1 MYIYIYRNIYYIVWK
16 LVFLPFLI
24 DIFPRLHSFFV
35 LLHIVK
41 TTMSTTHEKCLDFLE
56 KARKNEKNM
65 KLLKFLNADSETT
78 LKLICKKCG
87 LKGIEKSAR
96 AFFSSDGTN
105 HSVTMCENRLRSQ
118 TAFNQTLKHEM
129 IHAVDYCKRDMNFI
143 DCDMLACSEIRAA
156 THAECENFPNF
167 LNFNFGPKF
176 SCVVETA
183 KRATTAGHCKEEG
196 EDCVDKMMDKCF
208 VSIFTKTL
216 FTLIISKTR
225 F

>member
-1 MYIYIYRNIYYIVWK
+1 
-16 LVFLPFLI
+16 
-24 DIFPRLHSFFV
+24 
-35 LLHIVK
+35 
-41 TTMSTTHEKCLDFLE
+41 
-56 KARKNEKNM
+56 M

-143 DCDMLACSEIRAA
+143 DYDMLACCGIRGAI
-156 THAECENFPNF
+156 HAGLANFPNF
-167 LNFNFGPKF
+167 
-176 SCVVETA
+176 
-183 KRATTAGHCKEEG
+183 
-196 EDCVDKMMDKCF
+196 
-208 VSIFTKTL
+208 SIFL
-216 FTLIISKTR
+216 FTPLIIAPAIESNDISYISVFLIWDR
-225 F
+225 NML